1 MFSWNKLS
9 SNQKQAI
16 LLGISSI
23 AISSLL
29 WLDIKYNFICLI
41 FVSLFVIIPF
51 LGAKTLLGSGRGNKR
66 HPYRFAAL
74 IGLAYGFIPMI
85 YLTLSTIIVPSQKK
99 LADYPSIRIHSFSPI
114 ELKFFIIFII
124 TFAIIVY
131 PASSILMGL
140 FAAFL
145 SKKKR

>member
-29 WLDIKYNFICLI
+29 WLDNKYYFICLI
-41 FVSLFVIIPF
+41 VVSLFVIIPF
-51 LGAKTLLGSGRGNKR
+51 FGAKNLLGSGRVNKR

-74 IGLAYGFIPMI
+74 VGLAYGFIPMI
-85 YLTLSTIIVPSQKK
+85 YMTLSTLIVPLQKE
-99 LADYPSIRIHSFSPI
+99 LTDYPSIRIHSFSPI
-114 ELKFFIIFII
+114 ELKVFIIFTI

-131 PASSILMGL
+131 SASSILMGL